1 MESTS
6 KPATPLVHLCTEPY
20 SCALSPLLFLSPY
33 LIKFSLSPRSFLL
46 AYKDAMC
53 CAKLLQSCP
62 TLRNPMDH
70 SPPGFSVHG
79 ILQAKMLEWVAM
91 PSSRGSSNPGIEPTS
106 PLSLTLQVNSLPTE
120 PPRKPCRYS
129 MLLLLLSHFSRVRL
143 CATPETAAHQA
154 PPSLGFSRQEHWSGL
169 PFPSPMHES
178 EK

>member
-53 CAKLLQSCP
+53 CLKLLQSCP

-91 PSSRGSSNPGIEPTS
+91 PSSRASSNPGIESMSLMYPALAGGFFTTS
-106 PLSLTLQVNSLPTE
+106 
-120 PPRKPCRYS
+120 
-129 MLLLLLSHFSRVRL
+129 
-143 CATPETAAHQA
+143 ATWEA
-154 PPSLGFSRQEHWSGL
+154 PKDVVIAP
-169 PFPSPMHES
+169 
-178 EK
+178 

>member
-91 PSSRGSSNPGIEPTS
+91 PSSRGSSNPGIESMSLMYPALAGGFFTTS
-106 PLSLTLQVNSLPTE
+106 
-120 PPRKPCRYS
+120 
-129 MLLLLLSHFSRVRL
+129 
-143 CATPETAAHQA
+143 ATWEA
-154 PPSLGFSRQEHWSGL
+154 PKDVVIAP
-169 PFPSPMHES
+169 
-178 EK
+178 

>member
-91 PSSRGSSNPGIEPTS
+91 PSSRGSSNPGIES
-106 PLSLTLQVNSLPTE
+106 MSLMYPDWQAGS
-120 PPRKPCRYS
+120 
-129 MLLLLLSHFSRVRL
+129 LLLVPLGK
-143 CATPETAAHQA
+143 
-154 PPSLGFSRQEHWSGL
+154 PPK
-169 PFPSPMHES
+169 M
-178 EK
+178 